1 MLKRLSLPAG
11 LCVLAAALPAQVVDH
26 VDRPLSPIVQDVRRA
41 VAADLDSDLRDD
53 AVFVLGNGKLVRAA
67 NPGISQGSFLFG
79 GLTDVVDAVGVRLP
93 ARRDVIV
100 SVGSGSGL
108 VVHSVAANGS
118 VLSVPSTTTNWTG
131 VTRLRVFDLGRF
143 PLFAGISAN
152 GQTVRLASLDPATNV
167 FYEFT
172 TLTALAPLLDLE
184 FAQNLA
190 QPMPHLVALT
200 ASALTRY
207 EFNGTLRG
215 SPVPLAAVAGSLA
228 RMPDVRDIACV
239 TRSATNAPWELFVE
253 HDGGVGTS
261 VPLTGFA
268 PSELDAMDIRDFEAG
283 NLDGD
288 PYPDL
293 LIGQSSSGLAL
304 VLFGQSS
311 GVYGFGSYSVLGS
324 PDTGGIAGIAAPPI
338 VALVDGTVQEGVF
351 QVSDTTPSMRVHY
364 RIPSGQA
371 VDGSLDDFLPS
382 IVSDLGYSDPL
393 FRVPTWRDGMRVLNL
408 RMKIPAAL
416 VEAARADSLN
426 ALQISVWTITGLVD
440 AAGHLTWNAAAV
452 ELAMRSDFAWTLN
465 LPPSGSGDRIYRL
478 PIPIDVTNPE
488 FQEQRKH
495 VMLMTRLVR
504 LDGQGSAA
512 SISAASFTTPFWFS
526 KHWRDSASNLVESE
540 VLQLGGPLEAL
551 LWNTNDPPVSV
562 DGDVTGSKNIAR
574 LRRAKPIAP
583 PMPGPPVTANLT
595 NNGAAQ
601 Q

>member
-1 MLKRLSLPAG
+1 MLKRLSLPVG
-11 LCVLAAALPAQVVDH
+11 LCVLTAALPAQVVDH
-26 VDRPLSPIVQDVRRA
+26 VDRPLSPIVQDVRRV

-67 NPGISQGSFLFG
+67 NPGISQASFLFG

-93 ARRDVIV
+93 ARHDVIV

-131 VTRLRVFDLGRF
+131 VTRLRVFDRGRF
-143 PLFAGISAN
+143 PLFAGISAS
-152 GQTVRLASLDPATNV
+152 GQSVRLASLDPATNL

-190 QPMPHLVALT
+190 QPMPHLVTLT

-207 EFNGTLRG
+207 EFSGALRG

-228 RMPDVRDIACV
+228 RMPDVQDVACV
-239 TRSATNAPWELFVE
+239 TRCAMNAPWELFIE
-253 HDGGVGTS
+253 RDGAVGAATT
-261 VPLTGFA
+261 LTGFL
-268 PSELDAMDIRDFEAG
+268 PSELDAMDILDFEAG

-293 LIGQSSSGLAL
+293 LIGQSSSGLAI
-304 VLFGQSS
+304 VLFGQNN
-311 GVYGFGSYSVLGS
+311 GGYGIGSYSVLGS
-324 PDTGGIAGIAAPPI
+324 TDAGGISGIAAPPI

-351 QVSDTTPSMRVHY
+351 HVSDTAPSLRVHY
-364 RIPSGQA
+364 RIPRGQA
-371 VDGSLDDFLPS
+371 AGGSLDDFLPS

-416 VEAARADSLN
+416 VEAARADGLN

-465 LPPSGSGDRIYRL
+465 LPPSGGGDQIYRL
-478 PIPIDVTNPE
+478 PISIDVTNAE

-495 VMLMTRLVR
+495 VILMTRLVR
-504 LDGQGSAA
+504 LDGQGSAT

-526 KHWRDSASNLVESE
+526 KHWRDSANNLVESE

-551 LWNTNDPPVSV
+551 LWNTNDPPVTV
-562 DGDVTGSKNIAR
+562 DGDVTGSKNIAK

-583 PMPGPPVTANLT
+583 PQGGPPITANLT